1 MEPTPSEAEAI
12 AVSAAIASVLDEEAA
27 NVAADPQPAAYRS
40 AWRIAGLKDG
50 VSRINDGGW
59 G

>member
-12 AVSAAIASVLDEEAA
+12 AVSAAIASVLEEEAA
-27 NVAADPQPAAYRS
+27 SVSADPLPAAYR
-40 AWRIAGLKDG
+40 APWRIAGLKDG